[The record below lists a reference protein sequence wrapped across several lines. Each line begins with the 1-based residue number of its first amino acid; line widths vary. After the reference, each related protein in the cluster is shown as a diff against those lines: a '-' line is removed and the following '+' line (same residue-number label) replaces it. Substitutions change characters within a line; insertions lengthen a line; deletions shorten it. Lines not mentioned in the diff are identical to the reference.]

1 MAMVVSVQM
10 LDKLKSGKQLMLDLE
25 KMKDIVKAKV

>member
-1 MAMVVSVQM
+1 MVMSVQM
-10 LDKLKSGKQLMLDLE
+10 LDKLKSDKQLMLDLE